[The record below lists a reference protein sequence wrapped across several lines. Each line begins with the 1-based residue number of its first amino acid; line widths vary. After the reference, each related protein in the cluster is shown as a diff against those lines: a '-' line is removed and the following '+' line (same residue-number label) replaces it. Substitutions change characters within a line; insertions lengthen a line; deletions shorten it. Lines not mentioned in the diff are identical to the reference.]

1 LKGRNL
7 VYIFDIV
14 KDDNQKIILF
24 LHGKNDAIMKN
35 PKMVANAEKQRR
47 FRERQKELGKQQVRG
62 YVSPQGMESYQE
74 LSAKTGWSDSELLS
88 NALRITYAAYKC
100 GQIKLLN
107 EWLKDNNK

>member
-1 LKGRNL
+1 M
-7 VYIFDIV
+7 
-14 KDDNQKIILF
+14 
-24 LHGKNDAIMKN
+24 KNDTQMKN

-47 FRERQKELGKQQVRG
+47 FRERQKEQGKQQVRG
-62 YVSPQGMESYQE
+62 YVSPQGMESYKE

-107 EWLKDNNK
+107 EWLKDNDK